1 MGLHA
6 RGQPHSHMHL
16 SPQQGTAA
24 SRCHL
29 TCHPPL
35 IITPA
40 LAPAVLCPS
49 PAPRRLCGYVC
60 AGTTVRSAYT
70 WTVNKRFSSQ
80 AKSLALTLATGTGTA
95 TATYELTVT
104 KSLATQ
110 VVSVAGTFPITGTG
124 TFGTP
129 VLTFAPAPAAT
140 PTGSVSCVPANTAP
154 STCTFSQSWSD
165 NSITAAA
172 GGTLTVTVGAA
183 TASAPYNFA
192 GVTGGTT
199 GNCATVTDNFVITPS
214 GSVTGSNMQVCV
226 RGDQDLMRSTKLVS
240 LLTTRMFLP
249 LYITAWSA

>member
-1 MGLHA
+1 M
-6 RGQPHSHMHL
+6 
-16 SPQQGTAA
+16 
-24 SRCHL
+24 
-29 TCHPPL
+29 PP
-35 IITPA
+35 
-40 LAPAVLCPS
+40 VCM
-49 PAPRRLCGYVC
+49 C

-70 WTVNKRFSSQ
+70 WAVSKRFSSQ
-80 AKSLALTLATGTGTA
+80 AKSLALTLAAGTGTA

-104 KSLATQ
+104 KSLASQ

-214 GSVTGSNMQVCV
+214 GSVTGSNMQMSGNYPPAGLQICDIGDKLYTYSVTFSNMGATLCATTITV
-226 RGDQDLMRSTKLVS
+226 RRRASEGAVGTQPAVQR
-240 LLTTRMFLP
+240 LLWFG
-249 LYITAWSA
+249 